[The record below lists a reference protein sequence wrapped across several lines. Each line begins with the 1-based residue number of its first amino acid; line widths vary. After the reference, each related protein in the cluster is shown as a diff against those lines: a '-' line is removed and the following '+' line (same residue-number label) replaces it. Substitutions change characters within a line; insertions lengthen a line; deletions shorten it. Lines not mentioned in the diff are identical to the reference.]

1 MTTVLH
7 RAQPLPL
14 ARLHTGVVLAVVVL
28 HIGVLWLA
36 NLNWP
41 LPTMVS
47 GQVFSKARHSFFPGD
62 HSNFQIVSNAGRQ
75 RFGRAETMLSL
86 GNAPTNRSM
95 PMVKGAGIT
104 SLAFEPESDAL
115 LHWLSAN
122 GPGALSP
129 LLNQTMEEKYR
140 KSK

>member
-28 HIGVLWLA
+28 HIGVLCLA

-47 GQVFSKARHSFFPGD
+47 GQVFAKARHSFFPGN
-62 HSNFQIVSNAGRQ
+62 HSNYQTVSNAGRQ

-86 GNAPTNRSM
+86 GNVQTNRSM
-95 PMVKGAGIT
+95 PLVKGAGIT
-104 SLAFEPESDAL
+104 SLATTAAKA
-115 LHWLSAN
+115 SAN
-122 GPGALSP
+122 ADAPLSLGLTPCYIGCPPMAL
-129 LLNQTMEEKYR
+129 ER
-140 KSK
+140 